1 MIDPLK
7 DELFTN
13 RYRCKG
19 EAVAPEDVVNDFEG
33 ATMKAL

>member
-1 MIDPLK
+1 MSNEPG
-7 DELFTN
+7 LFTS

-19 EAVAPEDVVNDFEG
+19 EAVAHEAVVNYREW